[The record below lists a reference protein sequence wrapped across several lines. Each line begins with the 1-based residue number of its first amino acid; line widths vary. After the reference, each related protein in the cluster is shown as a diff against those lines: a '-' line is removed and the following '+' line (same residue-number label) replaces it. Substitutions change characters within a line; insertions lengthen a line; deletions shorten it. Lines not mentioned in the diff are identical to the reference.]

1 MRSSF
6 HILLFAVLTLCAC
19 HEEPSPQAMVGFVAE
34 TSADMLTID
43 NDTTSMRRF
52 AINEQTIFEGGALVE
67 GNPVEVI
74 YMPTVEGTL
83 PVATLVAA
91 DATYADALGR
101 WTTDGNVTLKID
113 IELLPHG
120 RISQQ
125 LPQSTMHF
133 AAWELTGEE
142 DVITL
147 HGTLS
152 LPPDWVAYNR
162 QVKINKDA
170 PLPTRREHSF
180 SIRATMGVWSDSNTE
195 SRRTLSFDSGHGEAT
210 LYRQE

>member
-1 MRSSF
+1 MRFTF

-19 HEEPSPQAMVGFVAE
+19 REEPLPQTMVGFVAE
-34 TSADMLTID
+34 ASADMLTID
-43 NDTTSMRRF
+43 NDTTSVRRF
-52 AINEQTIFEGGALVE
+52 LIGEQTTFEGGALVE

-74 YMPTVEGTL
+74 YMPTEEGL
-83 PVATLVAA
+83 PVATIVAA

-101 WTTDGNVTLKID
+101 WTTDGDVTLKID

-133 AAWELTGEE
+133 TAWELTGEE

-152 LPPDWVAYNR
+152 LPPDWATYSR
-162 QVKINKDA
+162 QVKINKDT
-170 PLPTRREHSF
+170 PRPTRREHAF

-195 SRRTLSFDSGHGEAT
+195 SRRTLSFESGHNEAM